1 MLTTNEIRQKFL
13 TYFEKNGH
21 TIVKSSPTVPDNDP
35 TLLFTNA
42 GMVQFKNVF
51 LGEEKRDY
59 TRATSSQK
67 CVRAG
72 GKHNDLENVGHTARH
87 HTFFE
92 MLGNFSF
99 GDYFKAEAI
108 PFAWE
113 FLTKELG
120 LPAEKLL
127 ATVYHTD
134 TEAYDLWKNVVGL
147 PEDRIIKISTD
158 DNFWS
163 MGDTGPCGPCTEI
176 FYDHGEHI
184 WGGKPGTPEED
195 GDRFIEI
202 WNVVFMQY
210 NRQEDGTMEPLAQ
223 TGVDTGCGL
232 ERLSTILQGVHNNYD
247 IDSFKHIIAGIEK
260 EIGIT
265 STSETLASYRVIAD
279 HIRAMS
285 FLIADGVVPSNEG
298 RGYVLRRI
306 MRRAMRH
313 ANLLGSDKSFIF
325 NCIKYLVEKMGED
338 FTELKQAQKMIEDTV
353 KNEEDRFNK
362 TLNQGIKVLE
372 TETANLKEGDT
383 LAGDIAFKL
392 YDTFG
397 FPLDLTED
405 ALKARGIK
413 IDEDGFN
420 SCMEEQK
427 QRARAAGLGGSTD
440 SKSSTVWFDIER
452 EVGET
457 EFVGYSQLDSISKVT
472 ALVNE
477 NLEKV
482 STLKAGENGYV
493 VFNKTPFYAEAGG
506 QVGDAG
512 YIGREGEYFADITDT
527 QKVVDGKVFQH
538 AIAELEEDISVD
550 DVVYLNVIESLRVN
564 TEKNH
569 TAAHLFHAVLHEVVG
584 ENCFQKGSLVD
595 PEKMRFDFSAN
606 NPLTK
611 DQIDEIEFRVNL
623 LISQGGEVKT
633 KLMTKEEAVEA
644 GAMALFGEKYGDEV
658 RVLTIES
665 SGFEE
670 PFKSVE
676 LCGGTHVKNIN
687 SIGTFRIVSESSIA
701 AGIRRVEAVT
711 GFKGAAYLIDRDSTL
726 AELELKTKFK
736 AEELEDRFDALNKQV
751 RKLEKELAEIKVKAA
766 LNPEQL
772 LASAKEVNG
781 FKLITATATGVDA
794 KQARDVV
801 SDVKNRADNIV
812 FALGLETEKG
822 SNLLVGL
829 SKKLTPTNKAGDLMK
844 EATEGTNL
852 RGGGA
857 PDLATAGGPKLDSFD
872 PIFEALEK
880 AL

>member
-13 TYFEKNGH
+13 KYFESKGH
-21 TIVKSSPTVPDNDP
+21 TIVKSSATVPENDP

-42 GMVQFKNVF
+42 GMNQFKNVF
-51 LGEEKRDY
+51 LGEEKREY

-99 GDYFKAEAI
+99 GDYFKADAI

-120 LPAEKLL
+120 LPEEKLL

-134 TEAYDLWKNVVGL
+134 DEAYDIWKNVVGL
-147 PEDRIIKISTD
+147 PEDRIIRISTN

-176 FYDHGEHI
+176 FYDHGDHI

-210 NRQEDGTMEPLAQ
+210 NKQEDGTMLPLTQ

-247 IDSFKHIIAGIEK
+247 IDSFKYIIKGIEK

-265 STSETLASYRVIAD
+265 STPETLGSYRVIAD

-285 FLIADGVVPSNEG
+285 FLIADGVMPSNEG

-325 NCIKYLVEKMGED
+325 KCVQYLVDMMGED
-338 FTELKQAQKMIEDTV
+338 FPEIKQAQKMIEDTV

-372 TETANLKEGDT
+372 EEIKDLKEGDV
-383 LAGDIAFKL
+383 LSGDVAFKL

-413 IDEDGFN
+413 VDNEGFEE
-420 SCMEEQK
+420 CMNEQRE
-427 QRARAAGLGGSTD
+427 RARAAGLGGSADAKT
-440 SKSSTVWFDIER
+440 STVWFDIAAK
-452 EVGET
+452 VQAT
-457 EFVGYSQLDSISKVT
+457 EFVGYERLDSISKVV
-472 ALVNE
+472 ALVNKD
-477 NLEKV
+477 LEEV
-482 STLKAGENGYV
+482 EELKAGEAGYV
-493 VFNKTPFYAEAGG
+493 VLDKTPFYAEAGG
-506 QVGDAG
+506 QVGDKG
-512 YIGREGEYFADITDT
+512 YLKRQENSQEKSFAEVLDC
-527 QKVVDGKVFQH
+527 QKVVDGKIYQH
-538 AIAELEEDISVD
+538 QLSKLD
-550 DVVYLNVIESLRVN
+550 ESIKVGDTLYVEVGRGKRLK

-569 TAAHLFHAVLHEVVG
+569 TAAHLFHAALHEVVG

-595 PEKMRFDFSAN
+595 DKRMRFDFSSN
-606 NPLTK
+606 DGLTAEQIAKIEELVNSWISLEIPVETKIMSK
-611 DQIDEIEFRVNL
+611 D
-623 LISQGGEVKT
+623 
-633 KLMTKEEAVEA
+633 EAVEA
-644 GAMALFGEKYGDEV
+644 GAVALFGEKYGDEV
-658 RVLTIES
+658 RVLSIGGKS
-665 SGFEE
+665 L
-670 PFKSVE
+670 SVE
-676 LCGGTHVKNIN
+676 LCGGTHVKNTGT
-687 SIGTFRIVSESSIA
+687 IGTFRIVSESSIA

-711 GFKGAAYLIDRDSTL
+711 GLEAAKYLVARDTQL
-726 AELELKTKFK
+726 ANLELSTKFK
-736 AEELEDRFDALNKQV
+736 AEDLEDRFETLNKQV

-772 LASAKEVNG
+772 LANAKEVNG
-781 FKLITATATGVDA
+781 FKLITATAENVDV
-794 KQARDVV
+794 KQAREVV
-801 SDVKNRADNIV
+801 ADIKNRAENIV

-829 SKKLTPTNKAGDLMK
+829 SKQLTPANKAGDLMK
-844 EATEGTNL
+844 AATEGSEF
-852 RGGGA
+852 RGGGS
-857 PDLATAGGPKLDSFD
+857 PELATAGGPKVDSFD
-872 PIFEALEK
+872 AIFTALEK

>member
-13 TYFEKNGH
+13 KYFESKGH

-51 LGEEKRDY
+51 LGEEKREY

-120 LPAEKLL
+120 LPAEKLV

-134 TEAYDLWKNVVGL
+134 DEAFEIWNKVVGL
-147 PEDRIIKISTD
+147 PEERIIRISTN

-184 WGGKPGTPEED
+184 WGGLPGTPEED

-202 WNVVFMQY
+202 WNIVFMQY
-210 NRQEDGTMEPLAQ
+210 NRQEDGTDVPLAQ

-232 ERLSTILQGVHNNYD
+232 ERLVATLQHVNNNYD
-247 IDSFKHIIAGIEK
+247 IDTFQTIIKGIEK
-260 EIGIT
+260 EIGIKIKD
-265 STSETLASYRVIAD
+265 ETLASYRVIAD
-279 HIRAMS
+279 HLRSMS
-285 FLIADGVVPSNEG
+285 FLIADGVMPSNEG

-313 ANLLGSDKSFIF
+313 ANLLGSDKSFIY
-325 NCIKYLVEKMGED
+325 NCVKYLVEVSGED
-338 FTELKQAQKMIEDTV
+338 FPELKQAQSMIEDTV

-372 TETANLKEGDT
+372 TEAVNLKEGDT
-383 LAGDIAFKL
+383 LSGDVAFKL

-413 IDEDGFN
+413 VDNEGFDK
-420 SCMEEQK
+420 CMQEQK
-427 QRARAAGLGGSTD
+427 ERARAAGLGGSTD
-440 SKSSTVWFDIER
+440 SKTSTVWFDIAAKVEN
-452 EVGET
+452 T
-457 EFVGYSQLDSISKVT
+457 EFVGYDRLDSISKVV

-477 NLEKV
+477 DMQEV
-482 STLKAGENGYV
+482 EELKAGEKGYA
-493 VFNKTPFYAEAGG
+493 VFDKTPFYAEAGG
-506 QVGDAG
+506 QVGDKG
-512 YIGREGEYFADITDT
+512 YLKRQEGSEEKSFAQVLDT
-527 QKVVDGKVFQH
+527 QKAVDGKIYQH
-538 AIAELEEDISVD
+538 QLSKLDESIKLD
-550 DVVYLNVIESLRVN
+550 DTLYIEVGRGVRLQ

-569 TAAHLFHAVLHEVVG
+569 TAAHLFHAALHEVVG
-584 ENCFQKGSLVD
+584 ENAFQKGSMVD
-595 PEKMRFDFSAN
+595 NKRMRFDFSSN
-606 NPLTK
+606 EGLTL
-611 DQIDEIEFRVNL
+611 DQIAKIETLVNEWISMEIPVE
-623 LISQGGEVKT
+623 T
-633 KLMTKEEAVEA
+633 KVMSKDAAVEA
-644 GAMALFGEKYGDEV
+644 GAVALFGEKYDDEV
-658 RVLTIES
+658 RVLSIGGKS
-665 SGFEE
+665 L
-670 PFKSVE
+670 SVE
-676 LCGGTHVKNIN
+676 LCGGTHVKNTGT
-687 SIGTFRIVSESSIA
+687 IGTFRIISEGSIA
-701 AGIRRVEAVT
+701 SGIRRVEAVT
-711 GFKGAAYLIDRDSTL
+711 GLEAARYLTKRDSQL
-726 AELELKTKFK
+726 ADLELATKFK
-736 AEELEDRFDALNKQV
+736 AEELEDRFATLNKQV

-772 LASAKEVNG
+772 LAGAKEVNG
-781 FKLITATATGVDA
+781 FKLITATAAGVDV
-794 KQARDVV
+794 KQAREVV
-801 SDVKNRADNIV
+801 ADVKNRAENIV

-829 SKKLTPTNKAGDLMK
+829 SKALTPANKAGDIMK
-844 EATEGTNL
+844 KATEGTEL
-852 RGGGA
+852 RGGGS
-857 PDLATAGGPKLDSFD
+857 PELATAGGPKLDSFNA
-872 PIFEALEK
+872 IFAELEK

>member
-1 MLTTNEIRQKFL
+1 MLTTNEIRNKFL
-13 TYFEKNGH
+13 NYFETKGH

-99 GDYFKAEAI
+99 GDYFKADAI

-113 FLTKELG
+113 FLTKEIG

-134 TEAYDLWKNVVGL
+134 DEAYDIWKNVIGL
-147 PEDRIIKISTD
+147 PEDRIIKIDTN

-195 GDRFIEI
+195 GDRYIEI
-202 WNVVFMQY
+202 WNIVFMQF
-210 NRQEDGTMEPLAQ
+210 NKQEDGTMEPLAQ

-247 IDSFKHIIAGIEK
+247 IDSFQHIIAGIEK
-260 EIGIT
+260 EIGIK
-265 STSETLASYRVIAD
+265 STPETLASYRVIAD

-285 FLIADGVVPSNEG
+285 FLIADGVMPSNEG

-313 ANLLGSDKSFIF
+313 ANLLGSSKSFIY
-325 NCIKYLVEKMGED
+325 NCVKYLVDVLGED
-338 FTELKQAQKMIEDTV
+338 FPEIKQAKSMIEDTV

-372 TETANLKEGDT
+372 EEAKDLKEGDV
-383 LAGDIAFKL
+383 LSGDVAFRL

-405 ALKARGIK
+405 ALKARGIEV
-413 IDEDGFN
+413 DNEGFDK
-420 SCMEEQK
+420 CMQEQK
-427 QRARAAGLGGSTD
+427 ERARAAGLGGSTD
-440 SKSSTVWFDIER
+440 TKTSTVWFDIAAKVEA
-452 EVGET
+452 T
-457 EFVGYSQLDSISKVT
+457 EFVGYKSQDSISKIV

-477 NLEKV
+477 DLQEV
-482 STLKAGENGYV
+482 EELKAGDNGYV
-493 VFNKTPFYAEAGG
+493 VLDKTPFYAEAGG
-506 QVGDAG
+506 QVGDKGMLA
-512 YIGREGEYFADITDT
+512 REDEQGFASVEDT
-527 QKVVDGKVFQH
+527 QKMVDGKVYVHTLKNIEQNIKTGDSVYARVAYANH
-538 AIAELEEDISVD
+538 KAIE
-550 DVVYLNVIESLRVN
+550 R
-564 TEKNH
+564 NH

-584 ENCFQKGSLVD
+584 ENAFQKGSLVD
-595 PEKMRFDFSAN
+595 AERMRFDFSAN
-606 NPLTK
+606 EGLTLE
-611 DQIDEIEFRVNL
+611 QIEQIEDRVNQIIAL
-623 LISQGGEVKT
+623 EIPVET
-633 KLMTKEEAVEA
+633 KVMSKDEAVEA
-644 GAMALFGEKYGDEV
+644 GAMALFGEKYDDEV
-658 RVLTIES
+658 RVLTIETEI
-665 SGFEE
+665 GKG
-670 PFKSVE
+670 FKSVE
-676 LCGGTHVKNIN
+676 LCGGTHVKNTGT
-687 SIGTFRIVSESSIA
+687 IGTFRIISEGSIA

-711 GFKGAAYLIDRDSTL
+711 GLEAARYLNSRDAQL
-726 AELELKTKFK
+726 ASLELATKFK
-736 AEELEDRFDALNKQV
+736 AEELEGRFETLNKQV
-751 RKLEKELAEIKVKAA
+751 RKLEKELAEIKVRAA

-772 LASAKEVNG
+772 LAGAKEVNG
-781 FKLITATATGVDA
+781 FKLITATAAGVDV
-794 KQARDVV
+794 KQAREVV
-801 SDVKNRADNIV
+801 ADVKNRAENIV

-829 SKKLTPTNKAGDLMK
+829 SKKLTPANKAGDLMK
-844 EATEGTNL
+844 AATEGSEF
-852 RGGGA
+852 RGGGS
-857 PDLATAGGPKLDSFD
+857 PELATAGGPKVDSFD
-872 PIFEALEK
+872 EIFTKLEASL
-880 AL
+880 

>member
-13 TYFEKNGH
+13 TYFESKGH

-51 LGEEKRDY
+51 LGEEKREY

-134 TEAYDLWKNVVGL
+134 DEAYNLWKNVIGL
-147 PEDRIIKISTD
+147 PEDRIIKIDTN

-176 FYDHGEHI
+176 FYDHGDHI

-195 GDRFIEI
+195 GDRYIEI

-210 NRQEDGTMEPLAQ
+210 NKQEDGTMEPLAQ

-247 IDSFKHIIAGIEK
+247 IDTFQTIIKGIEK
-260 EIGIT
+260 EIGIK
-265 STSETLASYRVIAD
+265 STEATLASYRVIAD

-285 FLIADGVVPSNEG
+285 FLIADGVMPSNEG

-313 ANLLGSDKSFIF
+313 ANLLGSDKSFIY
-325 NCIKYLVEKMGED
+325 NCIKYLVEVSGKD
-338 FTELKQAQKMIEDTV
+338 FPELKQAQSMIEDTV

-372 TETANLKEGDT
+372 AETANLKEGDT
-383 LAGDIAFKL
+383 LSGEVAFRL

-413 IDEDGFN
+413 IDEEGFN
-420 SCMEEQK
+420 VCMQEQK
-427 QRARAAGLGGSTD
+427 DRARAAGLGGSTD
-440 SKSSTVWFDIER
+440 SKTSTVWFDVAAKVEA
-452 EVGET
+452 T
-457 EFVGYSQLDSISKVT
+457 EFVGYDRTDSISEIV

-477 NLEKV
+477 DMQEV
-482 STLKAGENGYV
+482 TELKTGEDGYV
-493 VFNKTPFYAEAGG
+493 VFDKTPFYAEAGG
-506 QVGDAG
+506 QVGD
-512 YIGREGEYFADITDT
+512 EGMLSRNDKKICVIDDT
-527 QKVVDGKVFQH
+527 QKVVDGKIYQH
-538 AIAELEEDISVD
+538 KVIFLEEDLKVGDKVYTEVYYARRKSV
-550 DVVYLNVIESLRVN
+550 ER
-564 TEKNH
+564 NH

-584 ENCFQKGSLVD
+584 ENAFQKGSMVD
-595 PEKMRFDFSAN
+595 HERMRFDFSSNEA
-606 NPLTK
+606 LTK
-611 DQIDEIEFRVNL
+611 EQISEIEASVNR
-623 LISQGGEVKT
+623 LITLEMPVETKVMSQ
-633 KLMTKEEAVEA
+633 EEAVKA
-644 GAMALFGEKYGDEV
+644 GALALFGEKYGDEV
-658 RVLTIES
+658 RVLSIGS
-665 SGFEE
+665 DID
-670 PFKSVE
+670 PDFKSVE
-676 LCGGTHVKNIN
+676 LCGGTHVKNTGT
-687 SIGTFRIVSESSIA
+687 IGSFRIISEGSIA
-701 AGIRRVEAVT
+701 SGIRRVEAVT
-711 GFKGAAYLIDRDSTL
+711 GYEAARYLVKRDTL
-726 AELELKTKFK
+726 LADLELATKFK
-736 AEELEDRFDALNKQV
+736 AEDLEDRFATLNKQV

-781 FKLITATATGVDA
+781 VKLITATASGVDV
-794 KQARDVV
+794 KQAREVV
-801 SDVKNRADNIV
+801 ADVKNRADNIV

-829 SKKLTPTNKAGDLMK
+829 SKALTPARKAGDIMK
-844 EATEGTNL
+844 PAAESINA
-852 RGGGA
+852 RGGGS
-857 PDLATAGGPKLDSFD
+857 PELATAGGPKVDSFD
-872 PIFEALEK
+872 AAFAELEK

>member
-13 TYFEKNGH
+13 KYFESKGH

-120 LPAEKLL
+120 LPADKLV

-134 TEAYDLWKNVVGL
+134 DEAFEIWNKVVGL
-147 PEDRIIKISTD
+147 PEDRIIRITTN

-176 FYDHGEHI
+176 FYDHGEDI
-184 WGGKPGTPEED
+184 WGGLPGTPEED

-210 NRQEDGTMEPLAQ
+210 NKQEDGTMLPLAQ

-232 ERLSTILQGVHNNYD
+232 ERLVATLQHVNNNYD
-247 IDSFKHIIAGIEK
+247 IDSFQTIIKGIEK
-260 EIGIT
+260 EIGIKIT
-265 STSETLASYRVIAD
+265 DETLASYRVIAD
-279 HIRAMS
+279 HLRAMS
-285 FLIADGVVPSNEG
+285 FLIADGVMPSNEG

-325 NCIKYLVEKMGED
+325 SCIKYLVDVSGED
-338 FTELKQAQKMIEDTV
+338 FPELKQAQSMIEDTV

-362 TLNQGIKVLE
+362 TLHQGIKVLE
-372 TETANLKEGDT
+372 AETAGLKEGDT
-383 LAGDIAFKL
+383 LSGDVAFKL

-405 ALKARGIK
+405 ALKSRGINV
-413 IDEDGFN
+413 DEEGFN
-420 SCMEEQK
+420 VCMQEQK
-427 QRARAAGLGGSTD
+427 DRARAAGLGGSTD
-440 SKSSTVWFDIER
+440 SKTSTVWFDVAAKVEA
-452 EVGET
+452 T
-457 EFVGYSQLDSISKVT
+457 EFVGYDKMNSISKIV
-472 ALVNE
+472 AIINE
-477 NLEKV
+477 DMQEVKY
-482 STLKAGENGYV
+482 LKIGETGYV
-493 VFNKTPFYAEAGG
+493 VLDKTPFYAEAGG
-506 QVGDAG
+506 QVGDQG
-512 YIGREGEYFADITDT
+512 YFKKQENNTEKSFAEISDT
-527 QKVVDGKVFQH
+527 QKVVDGKIYHHKISSLSDTIFVGDSLY
-538 AIAELEEDISVD
+538 AEVSFGTRK
-550 DVVYLNVIESLRVN
+550 Y
-564 TEKNH
+564 TECNH
-569 TAAHLFHAVLHEVVG
+569 TAAHLFHAALHKVVG
-584 ENCFQKGSLVD
+584 KNVFQKGSLVD
-595 PEKMRFDFSAN
+595 KDRMRFDFSLNQA
-606 NPLTK
+606 LT
-611 DQIDEIEFRVNL
+611 DNQIAGIEQFVNYG
-623 LISQGGEVKT
+623 IVKNIPVET
-633 KLMTKEEAVEA
+633 FLMSKEEAIEK
-644 GAMALFGEKYGDEV
+644 GAVALFGEKYNDEV
-658 RVLTIES
+658 RVVSIGGINVS
-665 SGFEE
+665 I
-670 PFKSVE
+670 E
-676 LCGGTHVKNIN
+676 LCGGTHVKNTGE
-687 SIGTFRIVSESSIA
+687 IGLFRILSEGSIA
-701 AGIRRVEAVT
+701 SGIRRVEAIT
-711 GFKGAAYLIDRDSTL
+711 SFKAINHLSERDNQLIS
-726 AELELKTKFK
+726 LEKATKFK
-736 AEELEDRFDALNKQV
+736 AEELEERFATLNKQV
-751 RKLEKELAEIKVKAA
+751 RKLEKELAEIKVNAA

-781 FKLITATATGVDA
+781 LKLITATATDVDV
-794 KQARDVV
+794 KQAREVV
-801 SDVKNRADNIV
+801 ADVKNRADNIV

-829 SKKLTPTNKAGDLMK
+829 SKALTPARKAGDLMK
-844 EATEGTNL
+844 KATEGSDL

-872 PIFEALEK
+872 AIFAEIEK

>member
-42 GMVQFKNVF
+42 GMVQFKNTF
-51 LGEEKRDY
+51 LGEEKREY

-113 FLTKELG
+113 FLTKEIG
-120 LPAEKLL
+120 LPADKLL

-134 TEAYDLWKNVVGL
+134 TEAYDIWKNVVGL
-147 PEDRIIKISTD
+147 PEDRIIKIATD

-176 FYDHGEHI
+176 FYDHGPEI

-195 GDRFIEI
+195 GDRYIEI

-210 NRQEDGTMEPLAQ
+210 NKQADGTMEPLAQ

-247 IDSFKHIIAGIEK
+247 IDTFKNIIAGIET
-260 EIGIT
+260 EMGIK
-265 STSETLASYRVIAD
+265 STPETLASYRVIAD

-285 FLIADGVVPSNEG
+285 FLIADGVMPSNEG

-313 ANLLGSDKSFIF
+313 ANLVGSSKSFIY
-325 NCIKYLVEKMGED
+325 NCIKYLVKESGAD
-338 FTELKQAQKMIEDTV
+338 FPELKQAQSMIEDTV

-362 TLNQGIKVLE
+362 TLNQGIKLLE
-372 TETANLKEGDT
+372 EEAANLKEGDV

-405 ALKARGIK
+405 ALKARGITV
-413 IDEDGFN
+413 DQEGFDK
-420 SCMEEQK
+420 CMTEQK
-427 QRARAAGLGGSTD
+427 ERARAAGLGGSTD
-440 SKSSTVWFDIER
+440 TKTSTVWFDIAAKVEA
-452 EVGET
+452 T
-457 EFVGYSQLDSISKVT
+457 EFVGYDKLNSISKVV

-477 NLEKV
+477 ELKEV
-482 STLKAGENGYV
+482 DELKAGEKGYV
-493 VFNKTPFYAEAGG
+493 ILNKTPFYAEAGG
-506 QVGDAG
+506 QVGDQG
-512 YIGREGEYFADITDT
+512 KFVRNDEEICKITDT
-527 QKVVDGKVFQH
+527 QKLVDGKVYQH
-538 AIAELEEDISVD
+538 TVKEMKQDLKVGDQLFADVFYGLRKSV
-550 DVVYLNVIESLRVN
+550 ER
-564 TEKNH
+564 NH
-569 TAAHLFHAVLHEVVG
+569 TAAHLFHSVLHRIVG

-595 PEKMRFDFSAN
+595 AERMRFDFSSN
-606 NPLTK
+606 EGLTPE
-611 DQIDEIEFRVNL
+611 QIKEIEREVNRV
-623 LISQGGEVKT
+623 ICMEMPVTT
-633 KLMTKEEAVEA
+633 KVMTQEEAVKA
-644 GAMALFGEKYGDEV
+644 GALALFGEKYGDEV
-658 RVLTIES
+658 RVLSISHEIDKV
-665 SGFEE
+665 
-670 PFKSVE
+670 FKSVE
-676 LCGGTHVKNIN
+676 LCGGTHVKNTGT
-687 SIGTFRIVSESSIA
+687 IGAFRIISEGSIA
-701 AGIRRVEAVT
+701 SGIRRVEAVT
-711 GFKGAAYLIDRDSTL
+711 GIEAAYYLTDRDTL
-726 AELELKTKFK
+726 LSNLELTAKFK
-736 AEELEDRFDALNKQV
+736 AEELEERFVSLNTQV
-751 RKLEKELAEIKVKAA
+751 RKLEKELASIKAKAA

-772 LASAKEVNG
+772 LAGAKEVNG
-781 FKLITATATGVDA
+781 FKLITASAKDVDV
-794 KQARDVV
+794 KQAREVV
-801 SDVKNRADNIV
+801 SDIKNRAENIV
-812 FALGLETEKG
+812 FALGLENEKG

-829 SKKLTPTNKAGDLMK
+829 SKQLTPANKAGDLMK
-844 EATEGTNL
+844 QTTEGSEF
-852 RGGGA
+852 RGGGS
-857 PDLATAGGPKLDSFD
+857 PELATAGGPKVDSFD
-872 PIFEALEK
+872 SIFANLEK